1 MAKEILVEHGD
12 KKRIKETFNV
22 TYPTIKEALRYNS
35 MTPLA
40 EKIRRSAL
48 SYGGRLI
55 EY

>member
-12 KKRIKETFNV
+12 RKRIKETFNV
-22 TYPTIKEALRYNS
+22 TYPTIKQVLRYKSN
-35 MTPLA
+35 TLLA